1 MLHLENV
8 HVNFNTG
15 SASEVRALRGID
27 LTVASTEFV
36 TVIGANGAG
45 KSTLFNVIAG
55 TVTPDNG
62 QITLDEQTITHAPEY
77 QRAAHIGR
85 VFQNPTSGT
94 CAGLTISENLALAL
108 RRGKRRGLRP
118 AITLADREHFRERL
132 QAMNMGLE
140 SRLDTDVAFLS
151 GGQRQALTLLM
162 ATLTQPKLLLL
173 DEHTAALDPNAA
185 AQVLELTVRIAREA
199 QLTVIMITHSMQQAV
214 EIGTCVV
221 MMNRG
226 KILFQTSGQERDQL
240 TVEDLIARFRALRS
254 ADDELSDRT
263 LLA

>member
-1 MLHLENV
+1 
-8 HVNFNTG
+8 
-15 SASEVRALRGID
+15 
-27 LTVASTEFV
+27 
-36 TVIGANGAG
+36 
-45 KSTLFNVIAG
+45 
-55 TVTPDNG
+55 
-62 QITLDEQTITHAPEY
+62 
-77 QRAAHIGR
+77 
-85 VFQNPTSGT
+85 
-94 CAGLTISENLALAL
+94 
-108 RRGKRRGLRP
+108 
-118 AITLADREHFRERL
+118 L